1 MKSTHKYSSSEIKG
15 ISTPSGTAPQPVQMT
30 VRHATSAETA
40 AIPSD
45 ALKAVPF
52 FGSFADSSICA
63 TNGVV
68 TITQALRAQLLA
80 DAIPA
85 ESFAAGRN
93 MTGGVAGNYNYQG
106 EGNMPNGWPRKDRR
120 GDPLWYHSDIK
131 DVPFFF
137 TYPFF
142 IRAVKGNSP

>member
-1 MKSTHKYSSSEIKG
+1 MMKSTHKYSSSEIKG

-40 AIPSD
+40 AISSD

-52 FGSFADSSICA
+52 FGPFADSSICA

-68 TITQALRAQLLA
+68 TITPALRAQLLA

-85 ESFAAGRN
+85 ESFAAGAN
-93 MTGGVAGNYNYQG
+93 AISGMSGNYNYQG
-106 EGNMPNGWPRKDRR
+106 ADNTPNGWPRKN
-120 GDPLWYHSDIK
+120 GDVAVWEHSDIK
-131 DVPFFF
+131 NVAYYYVHVLFEK
-137 TYPFF
+137 
-142 IRAVKGNSP
+142 IKNLR